1 MKFSLKQEKLQ
12 ELLEKLIVKD
22 IFPSSLI
29 STKGQTLYSIQKE
42 EHGRA
47 LRFAKFN
54 KSYFESIDDSDESI
68 ELDVERTL
76 SVVKNILPNTVL
88 TVETKGNKLSISGER
103 INVNIA
109 FKEPEAKIETSLPF
123 EMKDGIPLIGA
134 SKIPLDTVFSI
145 KLSDFKSLSSYA
157 SSLKTEFYKFSIGN
171 KKLTIKVGDL
181 HNFSD
186 FIVFE
191 PESGIENDNSLDVI
205 YTYAIPQIADTFR
218 KDEVIIKTKTQSP
231 AWVQETTDDYLLGI
245 LVPPY
250 VE

>member
-1 MKFSLKQEKLQ
+1 MKFLLKQEKLQ

-76 SVVKNILPNTVL
+76 GVVKNILPSTVL
-88 TVETKGNKLSISGER
+88 TVETKGNKLSISGDR
-103 INVNIA
+103 INANIA
-109 FKEPEAKIETSLPF
+109 FKEPENKIETSLPF

-134 SKIPLDTVFSI
+134 SKIPLDTIFNI
-145 KLSDFKSLSSYA
+145 KLADFKNLSAYA
-157 SSLKTEFYKFSIGN
+157 SSLKTEFYKFSISN
-171 KKLTIKVGDL
+171 KKLIVKVGDL

-186 FIVFE
+186 SIVFE
-191 PESGIENDNSLDVI
+191 PESSVVNDSSLEVT

-218 KDEVIIKTKTQSP
+218 KEEMIIKTKTNSP
-231 AWVQETTDDYLLGI
+231 AWIQETTDDYLLGI